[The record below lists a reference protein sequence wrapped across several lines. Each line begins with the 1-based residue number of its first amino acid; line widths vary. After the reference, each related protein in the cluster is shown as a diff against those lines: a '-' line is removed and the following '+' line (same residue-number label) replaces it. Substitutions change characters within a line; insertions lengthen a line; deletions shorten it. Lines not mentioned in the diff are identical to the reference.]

1 LTAEQNRWYA
11 EEIKIDP
18 MSKIQLSPYVNLA
31 GRAPGH
37 GVQMFKALAEGGQLK
52 GQLTRQP
59 WGGEIGYLMDR
70 FGINWVVTV
79 DNA

>member
-1 LTAEQNRWYA
+1 
-11 EEIKIDP
+11 
-18 MSKIQLSPYVNLA
+18 
-31 GRAPGH
+31 
-37 GVQMFKALAEGGQLK
+37 MFKALAEGGQLK